1 MSPRVS
7 GLSFLAFSFFV
18 LIQAAPAQ
26 QPINHPDRLSNNL
39 TITVQDNKG
48 QPVPDARVELRDMT
62 GVGSGQVV
70 ASGYTNRNGMYEV
83 SSLPDGQLDI
93 VVQKNLSQANE
104 RVDLRMGSTM
114 LTVHLEE
121 VVQNGDVGNNAS
133 VSIAQFKVP
142 KKARDEFKK
151 AQSAVD
157 DRKIEEAQKHLAKA
171 LEIYPDFA
179 EALTMRAI
187 MALEADNVAAA
198 ISDLDRAIKAD
209 PSYAFGY
216 FAMGSAFNMARRFD
230 DALKVLNRGVA
241 LSPQS
246 WQAYFEMSKA
256 QIGKAEYAAAV
267 RSLDRS
273 EQLANGQYP
282 LIHFLKAH
290 ALLGLKQYSDAMNE
304 LQAFIDQAPKD
315 PKAQSAR
322 NTLEQVKAF
331 VAQQ

>member
-1 MSPRVS
+1 
-7 GLSFLAFSFFV
+7 
-18 LIQAAPAQ
+18 
-26 QPINHPDRLSNNL
+26 
-39 TITVQDNKG
+39 
-48 QPVPDARVELRDMT
+48 
-62 GVGSGQVV
+62 
-70 ASGYTNRNGMYEV
+70 
-83 SSLPDGQLDI
+83 LDI